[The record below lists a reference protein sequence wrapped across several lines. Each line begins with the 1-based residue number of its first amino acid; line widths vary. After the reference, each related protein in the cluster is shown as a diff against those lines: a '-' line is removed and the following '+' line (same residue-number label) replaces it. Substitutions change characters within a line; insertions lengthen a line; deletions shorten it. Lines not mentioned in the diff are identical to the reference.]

1 MDLDDFDETAHGPWE
16 GDLKRLGRRA
26 SAKVRGAMN
35 EGVAAAMKVFQATS
49 LVPTGREGGGGGG
62 RGEGPPRARD
72 RPSPAPA
79 RPIGAV
85 V

>member
-1 MDLDDFDETAHGPWE
+1 
-16 GDLKRLGRRA
+16 
-26 SAKVRGAMN
+26 MN
-35 EGVAAAMKVFQATS
+35 EGIAAAMKVFQATS

-62 RGEGPPRARD
+62 APRARD

>member
-1 MDLDDFDETAHGPWE
+1 
-16 GDLKRLGRRA
+16 
-26 SAKVRGAMN
+26 MN
-35 EGVAAAMKVFQATS
+35 EGIAAAMKVFQATS

-62 RGEGPPRARD
+62 EGEGGGAPRARD